1 MNSIVEKSKDTSRA
15 LLFGLL
21 ASCIF
26 SKEINENCPL
36 SELRI
41 NLSVEEKHEFVMD
54 LSDEEIKS
62 ILVQHDECY
71 EKRLSSIKHYK
82 SMKV

>member
-1 MNSIVEKSKDTSRA
+1 MDLTLKKSFDRSRG

-21 ASCIF
+21 ANCIL
-26 SKEINENCPL
+26 STDTNENCPL

-41 NLSVEEKHEFVMD
+41 NLSIEEKYEYVMG
-54 LSDEEIKS
+54 LNADEIQR

-71 EKRLSSIKHYK
+71 EKKLSNFK
-82 SMKV
+82 